1 MVIEI
6 MYTTGVLLVAVG
18 CVAQWAELA
27 VYLNPFRMKYKY
39 NTLCIHLIVSI
50 PGIIGSTDWLARL

>member
-39 NTLCIHLIVSI
+39 IMYIMHACYCQYSRAL
-50 PGIIGSTDWLARL
+50 